1 MNIQTLQN
9 EIKGLYYN
17 LPCEIKNKNELYINI
32 NPLHYKELVQRLL
45 QSYKLLFVAEFC
57 RQEEKSFITS
67 TILSNRKEGYFVVI
81 SYPTDS
87 ELISLGGLV
96 LQSDLFEREI
106 SDMYGIKIV
115 DGNDTRNLVKHESW
129 AADVYPMRKEHTFG
143 GKIEL
148 KNEIPPYQFKE
159 VSGDNAYQ
167 IPVGPVHAGIIEPG
181 HFRFSVMGEPIENLE
196 IRLMYKHKGIE
207 KLCENVAADKLNLIF
222 ERVSGESSVA
232 YAEACAQLLEKLAS
246 MSVPDEIR
254 ALRVV
259 LLELERIYNFLDDI
273 AGICVD
279 VAYSYPAKK
288 YGYFSEQ
295 IHQLCER
302 LTGSRFMRS
311 CIIAGG
317 SNIGFTLENKADI
330 LSALNGMKARLEK
343 IINMTVDEVSF
354 LDRVEHTGLVYKD
367 TAKKLYLTGVVGRAS
382 GIKYDVRH
390 SFSYELY
397 KDIKKD
403 INVLEL
409 GGVFERYLMKIA
421 ELKDAFSFIEAALEY
436 IKSDI
441 PISKPAIDLKPGSE
455 AIAAVETVKG
465 ELVVYGQ
472 AGENN
477 TFNRI
482 YFKTPS
488 FTNWNGLTYAVLGEI
503 VPDFPLCNKSFNM
516 SYSEN
521 DR

>member
-1 MNIQTLQN
+1 MNIQTIQN

-17 LPCEIKNKNELYINI
+17 LPCEIKNGNELYIDT
-32 NPLHYKELVQRLL
+32 NPLHYKEIVQKLL
-45 QSYKLLFVAEFC
+45 QDNKLLFVAEFC
-57 RQEEKSFITS
+57 RQEENSFITS
-67 TILSNRKEGYFVVI
+67 TILANRKEGYFVLI

-87 ELISLGGLV
+87 ELISLGDLV
-96 LQSDLFEREI
+96 FQSHLFEREI

-115 DGNDTRNLVKHESW
+115 GGNDSRNLVKHESW
-129 AADVYPMRKEHTFG
+129 AADVYPMRKDHPFG
-143 GKIEL
+143 SKIEQ
-148 KNEIPPYQFKE
+148 KNEIPPFQFKE
-159 VSGDNAYQ
+159 VTGDNAYQ

-232 YAEACAQLLEKLAS
+232 YSEACAQLLEKLS
-246 MSVPDEIR
+246 SLSVPDEIR

-259 LLELERIYNFLDDI
+259 LMELERIYNYLDDI

-302 LTGSRFMRS
+302 LTGSRFMRNS
-311 CIIAGG
+311 IVAGG
-317 SNIGFTLENKADI
+317 SNIAFTLERKADI
-330 LSALNGMKARLEK
+330 LSTLNGMRNRLEK
-343 IINMTVDEVSF
+343 IINMTLDEVSF

-382 GIKYDVRH
+382 GIKYDVRR

-403 INVLEL
+403 INILEL
-409 GGVFERYLMKIA
+409 GGVFERYLLKIA
-421 ELKDAFSFIEAALEY
+421 EIRDAFSFIEAALEY

-441 PISKPAIDLKPGSE
+441 PVSRPSIDLKPDME
-455 AIAAVETVKG
+455 ALAAVETVKG

-472 AGENN
+472 TSNKN

-488 FTNWNGLTYAVLGEI
+488 FANWNGLTYAVLGEI

-516 SYSEN
+516 SYAEN